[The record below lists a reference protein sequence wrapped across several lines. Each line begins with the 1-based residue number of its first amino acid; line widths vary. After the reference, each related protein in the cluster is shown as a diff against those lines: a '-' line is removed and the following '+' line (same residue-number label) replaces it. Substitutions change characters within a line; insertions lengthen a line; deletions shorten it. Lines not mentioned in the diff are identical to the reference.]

1 MDNIEQDA
9 EQAMGGEGNNI
20 GGNMEQDAMK
30 DMSGGGGGGGGVDNT
45 INSGAYLL
53 FQSLL
58 YPTLVT
64 GRDRCCLLTSVF
76 SGRQLR
82 QQRGHSWRS

>member
-1 MDNIEQDA
+1 MDNIEQVA
-9 EQAMGGEGNNI
+9 EQAMGGGGNNI

-30 DMSGGGGGGGGVDNT
+30 DMSGGGGGGEGGVDNT

-64 GRDRCCLLTSVF
+64 GRDRC
-76 SGRQLR
+76 
-82 QQRGHSWRS
+82 

>member
-1 MDNIEQDA
+1 MDNIEQDT
-9 EQAMGGEGNNI
+9 EQAMGGGGNNI

-30 DMSGGGGGGGGVDNT
+30 DMSGGGGGGGMDKT

-58 YPTLVT
+58 HPTLVT
-64 GRDRCCLLTSVF
+64 GRDRC
-76 SGRQLR
+76 
-82 QQRGHSWRS
+82 